1 MFRRRVT
8 RVPIPYDTAAGTA
21 ALANLGP
28 PADVA
33 ELVRGVAGCS
43 PFLARTMERETAWL
57 PELWETEPERTF
69 ADLLVGIDGIEGDPK
84 AGLRTAKRRMALLV
98 GLGEI
103 AGIWDVMEA
112 ANAWTRFADAALAK
126 SLSHAVARVAQ
137 GPVEGDGGL
146 VAIAMGKMGAGE
158 LNYSSDIDLV
168 LLFDESRYDPAD
180 YAGARAILLKAARR
194 AMALMSDITSDGYVF
209 RTDLRLRPDPG
220 STPIVLSMEA
230 AERYYEAMGRTWERA
245 AWIKARACAGA
256 IDAGEA
262 FLDRL
267 GPFVWRRHLD
277 YAVVEETQQM
287 RQRIRDH
294 KGLGGPVQM
303 AGHDLKLGRGG
314 IREIEFLA
322 QTQQIIAGGRD
333 PTLRVRGTLDALDRL
348 VESGWVAPHDR
359 DVLARAY
366 RELRTIEHRVQMVQD
381 AQTHCLPTEAA
392 GLDRIARFA
401 GEEDTAAFLTG
412 LRGTLGAVEA
422 ITAPSFAPPAGIESD
437 ATFDGSETATER
449 WLTYP
454 ALRSA
459 RARGIFDRLRPGLLS
474 ELARA
479 ARPEEAL
486 AAFDGFLR
494 GLPAGVQVFSLF
506 EANPKLVSLIADIC
520 ATAPDLARHLSQ
532 QAGVLDAV
540 IDGSFFAPLPQVWDV
555 PPLDAE
561 FETGLSALRL
571 WYREA
576 HFRIGVHFLRG
587 LVDARAAGDA
597 YAALAEATLG
607 AAWGMAERET
617 SRRYGRVPGLRLAGL
632 GMGSLGVGRLT
643 ARSDLDLVV
652 LHDGAAP
659 GATSEGRRG
668 LGASQWAAKFTQVL
682 ITALS
687 APMGSGKLYEVDMR
701 LRPSGRQGPVAT
713 SLSGFTRYQMEEA
726 WVWEQL
732 ALTRARPVAGDP
744 GLRADA
750 DAARVD
756 ILRTSR
762 FDNDAVLDAL
772 REMRLRLIAAGR
784 TGSGLAVKSGPGR
797 MQDIELVAQ
806 THALMAGTS
815 ARGVAEQM
823 EVSGWLAEAE
833 RTELLG
839 AHRFLAGVQQA
850 LRLLAEAEPPATI
863 GTGGAAFLAKAMDLP
878 SADAVRKACDA
889 VAATAARVIA
899 RALDRAAT
907 GG

>member
-1 MFRRRVT
+1 MFRSRVC
-8 RVPIPYDTAAGTA
+8 RAPIPFDADAGAATAA
-21 ALANLGP
+21 ALSP
-28 PADVA
+28 PADMA

-43 PFLARTMERETAWL
+43 PFLARTLEREAAWL
-57 PELWETEPERTF
+57 PKLWEGDPERVF
-69 ADLLVGIDGIEGDPK
+69 ADLLAGIDAIEGDPK
-84 AGLRTAKRRMALLV
+84 AALRQAKRRMALLV
-98 GLGEI
+98 GLSEI
-103 AGIWDVMEA
+103 AGVWEVMEA
-112 ANAWTRFADAALAK
+112 AAHWTRFADAALEKCLA
-126 SLSHAVARVAQ
+126 HAVGRLAR
-137 GPVEGDGGL
+137 GPVDGDGGL

-168 LLFDESRYDPAD
+168 LLFDEQRYDPAD
-180 YAGARAILLKAARR
+180 YGEARAVLLKAARR

-256 IDAGEA
+256 IGAGED

-267 GPFVWRRHLD
+267 VPFVWRRHLD

-287 RQRIRDH
+287 RQRIRAH
-294 KGLGGPVQM
+294 KGLSGPIQI

-314 IREIEFLA
+314 IREIEFLT

-333 PTLRVRGTLDALDRL
+333 STLRVRGTLQGLDRL
-348 VESGWVAPHDR
+348 VESGWVVPRDR
-359 DVLARAY
+359 DLLARAY
-366 RELRTIEHRVQMVQD
+366 RDLRVVEHRVQMVQD
-381 AQTHCLPTEAA
+381 AQTHCLPKERA
-392 GLDRIARFA
+392 GLDRIARFM
-401 GEEDTAAFLTG
+401 GQGDTAAFLTD
-412 LRGTLGAVEA
+412 LRGTLEAVEA
-422 ITAPSFAPPAGIESD
+422 IAAPSFAPPSGTEDVTTFEGAEA
-437 ATFDGSETATER
+437 ATDR
-449 WLTYP
+449 WMTYP
-454 ALRSA
+454 ALRSS
-459 RARGIFDRLRPGLLS
+459 RARVIFERLRPGLLT

-494 GLPAGVQVFSLF
+494 GLPAGVQIFSLF

-540 IDGSFFAPLPQVWDV
+540 IDGSFFEPLPEIWDV
-555 PPLDAE
+555 PTFEDE
-561 FETGLSALRL
+561 FETGQIALRL
-571 WYREA
+571 WHREA

-587 LVDARAAGDA
+587 LIDGRTAGGA
-597 YAALAEATLG
+597 YAALAGATLG
-607 AAWGMAERET
+607 AAWRQAERET
-617 SRRYGRVPGLRLAGL
+617 ARRYGRVPGLRLAGL

-652 LHDGAAP
+652 LHDGAA
-659 GATSEGRRG
+659 ADAMSDGRRA

-687 APMGSGKLYEVDMR
+687 APMGAGKLYEVDMR

-713 SLSGFTRYQMEEA
+713 PLQSFARYQAEEA
-726 WVWEQL
+726 WVWEHM
-732 ALTRARPVAGDP
+732 ALTRARPVVGDP
-744 GLRADA
+744 QLRGDVE
-750 DAARVD
+750 AARAA
-756 ILRTSR
+756 ILGASR
-762 FDNDAVLDAL
+762 FDNDAMLDAL

-784 TGSGLAVKSGPGR
+784 TGTGLTVKSGPGR

-806 THALMAGTS
+806 THTLMAGS
-815 ARGVAEQM
+815 KARGITEQM
-823 EVSGWLAEAE
+823 AVPGWLTESE
-833 RTELLG
+833 RTELLH
-839 AHRFLAGVQQA
+839 AHRFMAGVQQA
-850 LRLLAEAEPPATI
+850 IRLLTEAEPPGTL
-863 GTGGAAFLAKAMDLP
+863 GTGGAAFLAQAMNLP
-878 SADAVRKACDA
+878 SADATKAACDA
-889 VAATAARVIA
+889 VAATAARIIA